1 MLAMSEWKPQGRGL
15 RASGDGEGG
24 EMGGWGMEGVKDEDA
39 TYFFLAWIYGHLE
52 GSSLSLEPR
61 DPAGMI
67 PGLSFVSC
75 AVITN
80 YQKLST
86 NVLFYYFGG

>member
-1 MLAMSEWKPQGRGL
+1 MLVMSEWKPQGRGL

-52 GSSLSLEPR
+52 GSREREEP
-61 DPAGMI
+61 
-67 PGLSFVSC
+67 
-75 AVITN
+75 
-80 YQKLST
+80 
-86 NVLFYYFGG
+86 